1 MKVLLA
7 QPRGFCAGVTR
18 AIAIVERA
26 LAIYG
31 APIYVRHEIVHN
43 RTVVNSLRERGAVFV
58 DNLAE
63 VPEGATVV
71 FSAHGVPRAVSEEA
85 ERRGF
90 RVFDAT
96 CPLVTKVHREVARMR
111 AEGRTVL
118 MIGHAGHPEVE
129 GTMGQVDGGIELVEN
144 TADVAA
150 LPYTNDDSLAYV
162 TQTTISADDSQAV
175 IDALRHRFPFI
186 QEPKRQ
192 DICYATTN
200 RQEAVK
206 LLARS
211 GVDIVLVIGSAT
223 SSNSNRLREVAERE
237 GARAYLMTR
246 PSTSIPSG
254 SRALHAWASRR
265 VPPPLN
271 PSSRACFVILRPTS
285 TPSMPWRS
293 KASRRTSSF
302 RFPRDFARRMPTEPR
317 KVKSH
322 SVLALGHGRE
332 TAHAP
337 HPPASGTILLSAS
350 SI

>member
-26 LAIYG
+26 LEIYG

-43 RTVVNSLRERGAVFV
+43 RTVVNGLRERGAVFV
-58 DNLAE
+58 DHLSE

-71 FSAHGVPRAVSEEA
+71 FSAHGVPRAVSQEA

-111 AEGRTVL
+111 EENRTVL
-118 MIGHAGHPEVE
+118 MIGHAGHPEVG
-129 GTMGQVDGGIELVEN
+129 GTMGQVDGGIELIEN
-144 TADVAA
+144 ADDVAK
-150 LPYTNDDSLAYV
+150 LPYTNQDQLAYV
-162 TQTTISADDSQAV
+162 TQTTISADDSQVV
-175 IDALRHRFPFI
+175 IDALRQRFPDI
-186 QEPKRQ
+186 HEPKRQ

-200 RQEAVK
+200 RQAAVK

-237 GARAYLMTR
+237 GTRAYLVDTAEHLD
-246 PSTSIPSG
+246 PTLFEGVKCVGITAG
-254 SRALHAWASRR
+254 ASAPESLVQGVLRYLEAHMGAEPAQ
-265 VPPPLN
+265 VLEGVEENVVFPL
-271 PSSRACFVILRPTS
+271 PKGLREEDVV
-285 TPSMPWRS
+285 
-293 KASRRTSSF
+293 A
-302 RFPRDFARRMPTEPR
+302 
-317 KVKSH
+317 
-322 SVLALGHGRE
+322 
-332 TAHAP
+332 
-337 HPPASGTILLSAS
+337 
-350 SI
+350 

>member
-237 GARAYLMTR
+237 GARAYLIDTAEHIDPKWFEGVACVGITAGASAPESLVQGVLR
-246 PSTSIPSG
+246 YLEANLNAEHAV
-254 SRALHAWASRR
+254 ALEG
-265 VPPPLN
+265 V
-271 PSSRACFVILRPTS
+271 
-285 TPSMPWRS
+285 
-293 KASRRTSSF
+293 
-302 RFPRDFARRMPTEPR
+302 
-317 KVKSH
+317 
-322 SVLALGHGRE
+322 
-332 TAHAP
+332 
-337 HPPASGTILLSAS
+337 
-350 SI
+350 

>member
-26 LAIYG
+26 LEIYG

-43 RTVVNSLRERGAVFV
+43 RTVVNGLRERGAVFV
-58 DNLAE
+58 DHLSE

-71 FSAHGVPRAVSEEA
+71 FSAHGVPRAVSQEA

-111 AEGRTVL
+111 EENRPVL

-129 GTMGQVDGGIELVEN
+129 GTMGQVDGGIELIEN
-144 TADVAA
+144 ADDVAK
-150 LPYTNDDSLAYV
+150 LPYTNQDQLAYV
-162 TQTTISADDSQAV
+162 TQTTISADDSQVV
-175 IDALRHRFPFI
+175 IDALRQRFPDI
-186 QEPKRQ
+186 HEPKRQ

-200 RQEAVK
+200 RQAAVK

-237 GARAYLMTR
+237 GTRAYLVDTAEHLD
-246 PSTSIPSG
+246 PTWFEGVKCVGITAG
-254 SRALHAWASRR
+254 ASAPESLVQGVLRYLEAHMGAEPAQ
-265 VPPPLN
+265 VLEGVEENVVFPL
-271 PSSRACFVILRPTS
+271 PKGLREEDVV
-285 TPSMPWRS
+285 
-293 KASRRTSSF
+293 A
-302 RFPRDFARRMPTEPR
+302 
-317 KVKSH
+317 
-322 SVLALGHGRE
+322 
-332 TAHAP
+332 
-337 HPPASGTILLSAS
+337 
-350 SI
+350 

>member
-200 RQEAVK
+200 RQGGRQASRPLGRRHRARDRLRHK
-206 LLARS
+206 LQLQSSARS
-211 GVDIVLVIGSAT
+211 GRTRGPALSDRHGRAHRSQVVRGRCMRGHHGG
-223 SSNSNRLREVAERE
+223 RLRPE
-237 GARAYLMTR
+237 
-246 PSTSIPSG
+246 S
-254 SRALHAWASRR
+254 
-265 VPPPLN
+265 
-271 PSSRACFVILRPTS
+271 SSRACFVILRPTS

-302 RFPRDFARRMPTEPR
+302 RFPRG
-317 KVKSH
+317 
-322 SVLALGHGRE
+322 LRE
-332 TAHAP
+332 EDAD
-337 HPPASGTILLSAS
+337 
-350 SI
+350 

>member
-118 MIGHAGHPEVE
+118 IIEIG
-129 GTMGQVDGGIELVEN
+129 
-144 TADVAA
+144 
-150 LPYTNDDSLAYV
+150 
-162 TQTTISADDSQAV
+162 
-175 IDALRHRFPFI
+175 
-186 QEPKRQ
+186 
-192 DICYATTN
+192 
-200 RQEAVK
+200 
-206 LLARS
+206 
-211 GVDIVLVIGSAT
+211 
-223 SSNSNRLREVAERE
+223 
-237 GARAYLMTR
+237 RA
-246 PSTSIPSG
+246 
-254 SRALHAWASRR
+254 H
-265 VPPPLN
+265 V
-271 PSSRACFVILRPTS
+271 
-285 TPSMPWRS
+285 
-293 KASRRTSSF
+293 
-302 RFPRDFARRMPTEPR
+302 
-317 KVKSH
+317 
-322 SVLALGHGRE
+322 
-332 TAHAP
+332 
-337 HPPASGTILLSAS
+337 
-350 SI
+350 

>member
-71 FSAHGVPRAVSEEA
+71 FSAHGVSRAVSEEA

-237 GARAYLMTR
+237 GARAYLIDTAEHIDPKWFEGVACVGITAGASAPESLVQGVLR
-246 PSTSIPSG
+246 YLEANLNAEHAV
-254 SRALHAWASRR
+254 ALEG
-265 VPPPLN
+265 VEENVVFPL
-271 PSSRACFVILRPTS
+271 PKGLREED
-285 TPSMPWRS
+285 
-293 KASRRTSSF
+293 A
-302 RFPRDFARRMPTEPR
+302 D
-317 KVKSH
+317 
-322 SVLALGHGRE
+322 
-332 TAHAP
+332 
-337 HPPASGTILLSAS
+337 
-350 SI
+350 

>member
-26 LAIYG
+26 LEIYG

-43 RTVVNSLRERGAVFV
+43 RTVVNGLRERGAVFV
-58 DNLAE
+58 DHLSE

-71 FSAHGVPRAVSEEA
+71 FSAHGVPRAVSQEA

-111 AEGRTVL
+111 EENRTVL

-129 GTMGQVDGGIELVEN
+129 GTMGQVDGGIELIEN
-144 TADVAA
+144 ADDVAK
-150 LPYTNDDSLAYV
+150 LPYTNLDQLAYV
-162 TQTTISADDSQAV
+162 TQTTISADDSQVV
-175 IDALRHRFPFI
+175 IDALRQRFPDI
-186 QEPKRQ
+186 HEPKRQ

-200 RQEAVK
+200 RQAAVK

-211 GVDIVLVIGSAT
+211 GVEIVLVIGSAT

-237 GARAYLMTR
+237 GTRAYLVDTAEHLD
-246 PSTSIPSG
+246 PTWFEGVKCVGITAG
-254 SRALHAWASRR
+254 ASAPESLVQGVLRYLEAHMGAEPAQ
-265 VPPPLN
+265 VLEGVEENVVFPL
-271 PSSRACFVILRPTS
+271 PKGLREEDVV
-285 TPSMPWRS
+285 
-293 KASRRTSSF
+293 A
-302 RFPRDFARRMPTEPR
+302 
-317 KVKSH
+317 
-322 SVLALGHGRE
+322 
-332 TAHAP
+332 
-337 HPPASGTILLSAS
+337 
-350 SI
+350 